1 MRPRKFHSTFVNAFY
16 RKCTRRYVD
25 SMRTKVKVWGK
36 GKYLV
41 YGPYVVFTHITQW
54 STSYCRFWHSNT
66 FEMFVSVA
74 YLFILIFRDGW
85 MGFNVSPFCHSVVG
99 WFSHQTNSM
108 WNPRKSWR
116 AQIGMCDCVC
126 VCVYVAGNIRSC
138 ELEQACRVIKS
149 KCEYVI

>member
-1 MRPRKFHSTFVNAFY
+1 MYKKIRRQYAYESEGLSERKVLSLWAICGFY
-16 RKCTRRYVD
+16 AYHTMIHQLL
-25 SMRTKVKVWGK
+25 S
-36 GKYLV
+36 
-41 YGPYVVFTHITQW
+41 
-54 STSYCRFWHSNT
+54 STSYCRFGIQIHLKCCLCCV
-66 FEMFVSVA
+66 FL

-85 MGFNVSPFCHSVVG
+85 MRINVSSFCHSVFG

-108 WNPRKSWR
+108 RNPRKSWR
-116 AQIGMCDCVC
+116 AQIGMCDCVIVS